1 MIDEENK
8 GFEIFS
14 EIVEFCIEFW
24 NFCTSTELEHCPF
37 WMRKCAT
44 GLCCSAIYL
53 VRTER
58 RKQVNHWSIVNYCD
72 F

>member
-14 EIVEFCIEFW
+14 EIVEFCLEFL
-24 NFCTSTELEHCPF
+24 ELLYKYRVGTLSILNAKVCY
-37 WMRKCAT
+37 W
-44 GLCCSAIYL
+44 LCCSAIYL

-58 RKQVNHWSIVNYCD
+58 RKQVNH
-72 F
+72 